1 MSGRVRMSMTPTRAQ
16 VVTIIHVPTRTQF
29 VSIILVHTRLYNLY
43 IHVSTCVQVVSIIHV
58 ARLWIRVAAQ
68 WIKSLFVLSP
78 VSAVFWAGR
87 RAEFVQE

>member
-16 VVTIIHVPTRTQF
+16 VVTIIHVPTRP
-29 VSIILVHTRLYNLY
+29 YAYY
-43 IHVSTCVQVVSIIHV
+43 IHVPTRVQVVSIIQV
-58 ARLWIRVAAQ
+58 ARLWTQVPAQ

-78 VSAVFWAGR
+78 ESAVFRAGR